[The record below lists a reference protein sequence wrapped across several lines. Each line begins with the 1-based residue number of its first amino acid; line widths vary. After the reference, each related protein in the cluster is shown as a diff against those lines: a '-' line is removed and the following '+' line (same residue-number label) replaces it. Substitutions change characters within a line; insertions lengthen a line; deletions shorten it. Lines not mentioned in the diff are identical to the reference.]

1 MFNKADFHDISFQR
15 RKNPILSFSYT
26 ELDDEPSL
34 FHTHQN
40 FEIIVPRSGAG
51 MIVGVGRSFPV
62 EEDCIYVIPSNAT
75 HTEKKLSKEAIFKY
89 YALKTSDAIRL
100 DSNAFLKIKLESSL
114 MRVLLS
120 HLKGAY
126 DSLVSYPED
135 PFLSY
140 LDVLTFYL
148 LLINKLKEMGYQIE
162 DDKDKLHSSFVFE
175 IQSYLNS
182 SYHEDIEMNGL
193 AKRYGMSRSSL
204 EKRFKK
210 ETGITPKEYLSK
222 RRLESAKYL
231 LSTTDFSI
239 GQIASLCG
247 FSTSAYFVYFFRQ
260 ETGTTPKRFRE
271 LAFKKAK

>member
-1 MFNKADFHDISFQR
+1 MFNKADFHDMGFQR

-26 ELDDEPSL
+26 ELDDEPSI

-40 FEIIVPRSGAG
+40 FEIIVPRSGSG
-51 MIVGVGRSFPV
+51 MIVGVASSFPV
-62 EEDCIYVIPSNAT
+62 EEECIYVIPSNAT
-75 HTEKKLSKEAIFKY
+75 HTEKKLSKDAIFKY
-89 YALKTSDAIRL
+89 YALKTTDAIRL
-100 DSNAFLKIKLESSL
+100 DSNAFLKIRLEPSL
-114 MRVLLS
+114 MRVLLN

-126 DSLVSYPED
+126 DSFVQYPED

-140 LDVLTFYL
+140 LDVLAFYML
-148 LLINKLKEMGYQIE
+148 LVNKLKEMGYQIE

-182 SYHEDIEMNGL
+182 SYHEEIEMNGL
-193 AKRYGMSRSSL
+193 AKKYGMSRSSL

-210 ETGITPKEYLSK
+210 ETGITPKEYLSR

-231 LSTTDFSI
+231 LSTTDYSI

-260 ETGTTPKRFRE
+260 ETGSTPKRFRD
-271 LAFKKAK
+271 LSLKAGR